1 MTTRYPRQR
10 GQMLVIFAISLV
22 AMIAM
27 VGLVIDGG
35 NAYAQQRAT
44 QNASDAAAE
53 AGAVILSKN
62 LMSIN
67 GGGASLS
74 DADVLAAINESADL
88 NGIRPFNVGVAGNS
102 VAHYTDFRGNLLTSG
117 GSITT
122 DPSAAKQVGS
132 GGAIPGCSG
141 ATCVD
146 RGVATG
152 VRAAGTRDISTFVS
166 GVIGITQLKSTAIAT
181 AVAGYAANPCVASE
195 GCALLPV
202 TFATNQNTCDGSG
215 DAVYDSTTWLPTEP
229 TGPDYTAANEV
240 LLSLCKGGE
249 GAFGWLDYGCGN
261 TANQILNPCNSV
273 SFPTW
278 LQSQPGNPNNVEDE
292 LNTYAGDVVGVYEPG
307 RDQEVLIP
315 FFDGTCNED
324 RPDSEDPTGAPPLPD
339 MPECANNPS
348 GGGNNR
354 HYHIPFF
361 IGFLLDRAYV
371 QGNNFP
377 SCNAPPGGP
386 LPGGNGSGG
395 CLKGWFA
402 RVVTGPGQVSGNG
415 TAGPDSPLTIQL
427 VK

>member
-1 MTTRYPRQR
+1 
-10 GQMLVIFAISLV
+10 MLVLFAVSLV
-22 AMIAM
+22 VMIAM

-53 AGAVILSKN
+53 AGAVALSKN
-62 LMSIN
+62 MLAIN
-67 GGGASLS
+67 GGGSALT
-74 DADVLAAINESADL
+74 DADILAAINESASL
-88 NGIRPFNVGVAGNS
+88 NGIRPFDVGVTGNS
-102 VAHYTDFRGNLLTSG
+102 VAHYTDFRGNVLG
-117 GSITT
+117 
-122 DPSAAKQVGS
+122 KQVGS

-146 RGVATG
+146 IGVATG

-166 GVIGITQLKSTAIAT
+166 GVIGITQMKSTAIAT
-181 AVAGYAANPCVASE
+181 AVAGYARNPCVASE

-202 TFATNQNTCDGSG
+202 TFATNQNTCDTSG
-215 DAVYDSTTWLPTEP
+215 DAIYNSTTWLPTEP
-229 TGPDYTAANEV
+229 SGPPYTSANEAV
-240 LLSLCKGGE
+240 LSLCKGGE

-261 TANQILNPCNSV
+261 TANQILNPCNTV

-278 LQSQPGNPNNVEDE
+278 LQTQPGNTNAVENA
-292 LNTYAGDVVGVYEPG
+292 LNTYAGNVVGVYEPG
-307 RDQEVLIP
+307 LDQEVLIP
-315 FFDGTCNED
+315 FFDGICNED
-324 RPDSEDPTGAPPLPD
+324 RPDGENPTSAPPLPD
-339 MPECANNPS
+339 MPECASNPS

-371 QGNNFP
+371 AGNDSP
-377 SCNAPPGGP
+377 PCNSAPGSP

-402 RVVTGPGQVSGNG
+402 RVVTGPGQVSGTG
-415 TAGPDSPLTIQL
+415 SAGPDSPLTIQL